1 VSLRLRVLLASLS
14 TLAIGLGAPL
24 VAGNALLAQ
33 RVRSETSSVL
43 RANADAQVA
52 ALTITAGAIKVRTA
66 PNDATL
72 DRRSWVFD
80 GDRVLERPAG
90 VSSEL
95 DAAAVALGHR
105 RRVAEVDGPGDTRL
119 RAEPLVAPGSRA
131 PVGAVV
137 VAMSLQSLERLQQEV
152 LLGSLVIAA
161 LVLIA
166 GSLAIRSA
174 LNGAL
179 RPVAQM
185 TASAEDWGAHDLDR
199 RFALGPPRDELTALA
214 ATLDHLLARIAA
226 SRRHEQQFASEVAHE
241 LRTPLASLRLR
252 AELALSARGAG
263 AGDERGEALEA
274 VVAQAARLDEAIGA
288 LLAVARQEID
298 PSHGTVDLG
307 ALAREI
313 EDVDVEAP
321 KQLPIAEGD
330 PDIVR
335 RALAPLV
342 DNARRH
348 ARSAVRIELSA
359 AAGHVRLAVRD
370 DGPGLDPELGE
381 RAFDPGVRGQG
392 ASADDGAGLG
402 LALARRLARSCGGDI
417 VAGLGPGGCFVLELP
432 ALGPR
437 TEADGP
443 QHGSRSLPS

>member
-1 VSLRLRVLLASLS
+1 MSFRLHLLLASLS
-14 TLAIGLGAPL
+14 TLAIGLGAAL
-24 VAGNALLAQ
+24 VTANVLLAQ
-33 RVRSETSSVL
+33 RVHSETSTVL

-52 ALTITAGAIKVRTA
+52 ALTITTDGIRDRKA

-72 DRRSWVFD
+72 DRRSWVLE

-90 VSSEL
+90 APAEL
-95 DAAAVALGHR
+95 DRAAIALGR
-105 RRVAEVDGPGDTRL
+105 ERRVLEVDGPGDTRL
-119 RAEPLVAPGSRA
+119 RAEPVFVSGSRA

-137 VAMSLQSLERLQQEV
+137 VAQSLESLERLQQEV

-166 GSLAIRSA
+166 GSFAIRSA

-179 RPVAQM
+179 RPVARM

-199 RFALGPPRDELTALA
+199 RFELGPPRDELTALA
-214 ATLDHLLARIAA
+214 ATLDLLLARIAA
-226 SRRHEQQFASEVAHE
+226 SRRHEQQFAGEVAHE
-241 LRTPLASLRLR
+241 LRTPLAGLRAR
-252 AELALSARGAG
+252 AELALSARGSG
-263 AGDERGEALEA
+263 ADAERGEALEA
-274 VVAQAARLDEAIGA
+274 VIAQAARLDDAIGA

-298 PSHGTVDLG
+298 PSRGTVDLV
-307 ALAREI
+307 ALAREL
-313 EDVDVEAP
+313 EGVQVDAAAH
-321 KQLPIAEGD
+321 LPVAEGD

-335 RALAPLV
+335 RAIAPLV

-359 AAGHVRLAVRD
+359 AAGRVRLAVRD

-381 RAFDPGVRGQG
+381 RAFDPGVQGQDSSTNG
-392 ASADDGAGLG
+392 GAGLG

-417 VAGLGPGGCFVLELP
+417 VAGPGPGGCFVLELP
-432 ALGPR
+432 ALG
-437 TEADGP
+437 GP
-443 QHGSRSLPS
+443 KTS